1 MPRRYVLF
9 LVITLG
15 VVLLD
20 QWTKFLA
27 VDALTTHFDAYHGVG
42 SEIGALYANPPEL
55 AAGSFHFAPSSSVEV
70 IPHFLRFRY
79 AENPGAAWGLFHSLP
94 SSVRGPL
101 FHVVS
106 IAAIILISWYFS
118 RLRGSRDERFA
129 LVGLPLVL
137 GGAIGN
143 YVDRVARS
151 FVIDFIE
158 AHWFDKAYWPTFN
171 VADMAICV
179 GVGCLIV
186 DAFVRR
192 DRKKVEAPAPA

>member
-1 MPRRYVLF
+1 MPRRYILF

-20 QWTKFLA
+20 QWTKLLA
-27 VDALTTHFDAYHGVG
+27 VDSLTTHFEGREGVAQ
-42 SEIGALYANPPEL
+42 EVGALYANPPEL
-55 AAGSFHFAPSSSVEV
+55 GPGGFHFAPTGKIEV
-70 IPHFLRFRY
+70 IPGLLRFRY
-79 AENPGAAWGLFHSLP
+79 AENPGAAWGLFRKLP
-94 SSVRGPL
+94 PDVRGPL

-106 IAAIILISWYFS
+106 IGAIVLISWYF
-118 RLRGSRDERFA
+118 RKLRGNRDERWA

-151 FVIDFIE
+151 FVIDYIE
-158 AHWFDKAYWPTFN
+158 AHWHDQAYWPSFN

-179 GVGCLIV
+179 GVACLMI

-192 DRKKVEAPAPA
+192 ERKRAEVPASA